1 VRQKNTESKD
11 IYFGIFSDHCLPGN
25 IEQWTVDDVQQF
37 FIKQNLESFLPI
49 CGKMNGTRLVGLYQM
64 CMTNS
69 PVMFQSLNNQLAV
82 KNIGEKKYLIEI
94 LEYLKFLEDL
104 KPFVPASLQKKE
116 VGTPQSAACA
126 IL

>member
-1 VRQKNTESKD
+1 
-11 IYFGIFSDHCLPGN
+11 
-25 IEQWTVDDVQQF
+25 
-37 FIKQNLESFLPI
+37 
-49 CGKMNGTRLVGLYQM
+49 
-64 CMTNS
+64 
-69 PVMFQSLNNQLAV
+69 V

-104 KPFVPASLQKKE
+104 KPFVPVSLQKKE

>member
-1 VRQKNTESKD
+1 
-11 IYFGIFSDHCLPGN
+11 
-25 IEQWTVDDVQQF
+25 
-37 FIKQNLESFLPI
+37 
-49 CGKMNGTRLVGLYQM
+49 MNGTRLVGLYQM
-64 CMTNS
+64 CMKNS

-104 KPFVPASLQKKE
+104 KPFVPVSLQKKE